1 MIVMKNKNTGNL
13 EHNTVER
20 SFTDYI
26 YFSYIPKKVENYILK
41 FHQSST
47 LLKHPE
53 SKHQS
58 IDDNVIPWLEFAQYT
73 DITPNYYE
81 EKISLDINNQTDVIG
96 SCREFEK
103 ERLFNFIEL
112 SELLNEAFI
121 RDGKKGSKKYGSAGA
136 LYPIVPLLLLFKD
149 HNGLSQGVY
158 VYDGV
163 ERSLLKIK
171 SWSNDEAFYIKKYVC
186 HEAVDMPESC
196 IAYAADIRRAII
208 KYHIRGYRHALIEVG
223 AMSQVLKNSL
233 HKLKNDVGEVSWSG
247 FNDNELTKK
256 CGLNVRLCPIVMLQ
270 WFGHTN
276 SQEK

>member
-1 MIVMKNKNTGNL
+1 MKNKYTGNL

-112 SELLNEAFI
+112 SELLNDAFI
-121 RDGKKGSKKYGSAGA
+121 RDEKKGSKKYGSAGA

>member
-1 MIVMKNKNTGNL
+1 MKNKNTGNL

>member
-1 MIVMKNKNTGNL
+1 MKNKHMGNL

-58 IDDNVIPWLEFAQYT
+58 LDGNVIPWLEVVQHT

-81 EKISLDINNQTDVIG
+81 EKIQLDINNEQNVIG
-96 SCREFEK
+96 SCKKFEK
-103 ERLFNFIEL
+103 ERMFNFPEF
-112 SELLNEAFI
+112 SELLNEAFL
-121 RDGKKGSKKYGSAGA
+121 RDQKKGSKKYGSAGA
-136 LYPIVPLLLLFKD
+136 LYPIIPLLLLFKD
-149 HNGLSQGVY
+149 HDGLSQGVY

-163 ERSLLKIK
+163 EKALLKIK
-171 SWSNDEAFYIKKYVC
+171 TWKNDEASYIKKYVC
-186 HEAVDMPESC
+186 HDAVDMPESC
-196 IAYAADIRRAII
+196 IAYAADLRRAII

-223 AMSQVLKNSL
+223 AMSQVFKNSL

-270 WFGHTN
+270 WFGYKN
-276 SQEK
+276 PKE